1 MEILKNEAL
10 KFNIELNDNM
20 LKNFEVYTDM
30 LLEYNSFMN
39 LTAITD
45 PYEVKIKHYLDSLTL
60 LTTEK
65 IKSGDKIIDIGA
77 GAGFPSLPNAI
88 VREDATFTMLDS
100 LGKRVNFLNDVVNKI
115 ELKNAKAVHLR
126 AEDGGRD
133 KTMRE
138 KYDVAV
144 ARAVADLAVL
154 SEYALPFVKV
164 GGYFLAMK
172 GTAPEDEINNAKK
185 AIKTLGGQIE
195 KVCEIKIEPLPFGI
209 YSTLFEEI
217 QQCLNNKEY
226 DNYYNGQYQLT
237 FIGELHRLHLVFI
250 SIFFH
255 NELPKLNITFS
266 FLSLPY
272 LCGAHSGVEAQ
283 AER

>member
-1 MEILKNEAL
+1 MEILRQEAL
-10 KFNIELNDNM
+10 KFNIELKDDM
-20 LKNFEVYTDM
+20 LEKFQIYTDM

-65 IKSGDKIIDIGA
+65 LKEGDNVIDIGA

-88 VREDATFTMLDS
+88 AREDVNFTMLDS
-100 LGKRVNFLNDVVNKI
+100 LGKRVNFLNEVCKKI
-115 ELKNAKAVHLR
+115 NLSNAKGVHLR

-133 KTMRE
+133 KNYRE
-138 KYDVAV
+138 KFDVAV

-172 GTAPEDEINNAKK
+172 GTAPEEEINNAKR
-185 AIKTLGGQIE
+185 AIKALGGKIE
-195 KVCEIKIEPLPFGI
+195 EVKEIKIEPLN
-209 YSTLFEEI
+209 
-217 QQCLNNKEY
+217 LNHTIVVIKKI
-226 DNYYNGQYQLT
+226 DKT
-237 FIGELHRLHLVFI
+237 
-250 SIFFH
+250 S
-255 NELPKLNITFS
+255 PS
-266 FLSLPY
+266 FPRKAGTPSKKPL
-272 LCGAHSGVEAQ
+272 
-283 AER
+283 

>member
-1 MEILKNEAL
+1 MEILRTEAS
-10 KFNIELNDNM
+10 KFNIELTDAM
-20 LKNFEVYTDM
+20 LERFQIYTDM

-60 LTTEK
+60 LCENKLKT
-65 IKSGDKIIDIGA
+65 GDKVIDIGA

-88 VREDATFTMLDS
+88 AREDVSFTMLDS
-100 LGKRVNFLNDVVNKI
+100 LGKRVNFLNDVVNK
-115 ELKNAKAVHLR
+115 LNLTNAVAIHSR

-133 KTMRE
+133 KNMRE

-154 SEYALPFVKV
+154 AEYALPFVKV

-172 GTAPEDEINNAKK
+172 GTAPEEEINNAKK

-195 KVCEIKIEPLPFGI
+195 KVDEIKIEPLGLNHTIVVIKKIDKTP
-209 YSTLFEEI
+209 STFPRKAGTPSKKPL
-217 QQCLNNKEY
+217 
-226 DNYYNGQYQLT
+226 
-237 FIGELHRLHLVFI
+237 
-250 SIFFH
+250 
-255 NELPKLNITFS
+255 
-266 FLSLPY
+266 
-272 LCGAHSGVEAQ
+272 
-283 AER
+283 

>member
-1 MEILKNEAL
+1 MEILKQEAL
-10 KFNIELNDNM
+10 KFNINLTDKM
-20 LKNFEVYTDM
+20 LENFQIYTDM

-45 PYEVKIKHYLDSLTL
+45 PYEVKIKHYLDSITL
-60 LTTEK
+60 FCEEK
-65 IKSGDKIIDIGA
+65 LKEGDKVIDIGA

-88 VREDATFTMLDS
+88 VRGDVNFTMLDS
-100 LGKRVNFLNDVVNKI
+100 LGKRVNFLNDVVKRI
-115 ELKNAKAVHLR
+115 DLKNAAAVHMR

-133 KTMRE
+133 KSMRE

-172 GTAPEDEINNAKK
+172 GTAPIEEVERAKK

-195 KVCEIKIEPLPFGI
+195 KVSEVKIEPLN
-209 YSTLFEEI
+209 
-217 QQCLNNKEY
+217 LNHTIVVIKKIAKTPSVYPRKAGTPSKNP
-226 DNYYNGQYQLT
+226 L
-237 FIGELHRLHLVFI
+237 
-250 SIFFH
+250 
-255 NELPKLNITFS
+255 
-266 FLSLPY
+266 
-272 LCGAHSGVEAQ
+272 
-283 AER
+283 

>member
-1 MEILKNEAL
+1 MEILRTEAK
-10 KFNIELNDNM
+10 KFNIELTDKM
-20 LKNFEVYTDM
+20 LENFQAYTDM

-60 LTTEK
+60 LCE
-65 IKSGDKIIDIGA
+65 DKLKEGNRVIDIGA

-88 VREDATFTMLDS
+88 AREDVNFTMLDS
-100 LGKRVNFLNDVVNKI
+100 LGKRVNFLNDVI
-115 ELKNAKAVHLR
+115 EKTGLKNACAVHMR

-133 KTMRE
+133 KSLRE
-138 KYDVAV
+138 KFDVAV

-172 GTAPEDEINNAKK
+172 GTAPEEEINNAKK

-195 KVCEIKIEPLPFGI
+195 KVSEVYIGPLNLNHTIVVIKKIDKTPSAFPRKAGTPSKKPL
-209 YSTLFEEI
+209 
-217 QQCLNNKEY
+217 
-226 DNYYNGQYQLT
+226 
-237 FIGELHRLHLVFI
+237 
-250 SIFFH
+250 
-255 NELPKLNITFS
+255 
-266 FLSLPY
+266 
-272 LCGAHSGVEAQ
+272 
-283 AER
+283 